1 MGSAASLRSRNRGV
15 SQPGL
20 VLAST
25 GETLCSQA
33 DLAVG
38 RIQSLMLVGLIHLEA
53 SPQLKTT
60 RDPQNPAPLPPT
72 RQ

>member
-1 MGSAASLRSRNRGV
+1 MGLAESLRSRNGGV

-33 DLAVG
+33 DLGIG
-38 RIQSLMLVGLIHLEA
+38 RIQSLMLVGLIPLEA

-60 RDPQNPAPLPPT
+60 RDPQNPAPLPST
-72 RQ
+72 WQ